1 MARPTY
7 LIQLGLTSAPS
18 VANASVSWTDISSQV
33 IDFSWSGGKE
43 HALNQVERS
52 ECSITVNNNTR
63 AFDPTNASSPYYPNL
78 KPRNRI
84 RISLVWNSLTYPMF
98 TGYIKEISVHWEY
111 RSQVVI
117 HGVDALALFNQARC
131 YESPWEMEVRKDLR
145 ALTSSQKVHWYRLGD
160 NSEVCKDVVSG
171 YDGTYQGDAE
181 TGKPSLIM
189 GSNDGSFS
197 PITETRASIPRKDLI
212 TQFPFSVEAWIKIT
226 QNRSAARYIL
236 SAFDGPISY
245 TQNVQMRILDTAT
258 GGADAGKVYC
268 ELRSSSGNIFSTV
281 SGVTVD
287 DGELH
292 HIVWRQVT
300 NTNGAIIID
309 GVGAGFLGVSGTP
322 GIPNDLI
329 SGYAIGNTPAVV
341 WGDYRLAIS
350 NTELVDEVVIW
361 DGVSLPLA
369 RMIAH
374 YQAGVGQWEWETP
387 GDRINHIVTANT
399 DFPVADRVIFDG
411 VSPINAHGDTGSV
424 LTAIQKVAETDEG
437 IVFID
442 GFGNLTYYGRDRILT
457 SAATFGVTPP
467 DLPYHAPVD
476 YALNDEDLYNEV
488 EVSRVT
494 TNGYNID
501 AYQPGSSSVPQVSRD
516 STSQSAYDRNV
527 LSKTGLLHLTDA
539 ECKDHADWLLSH
551 YKTPITR
558 IQSLTVNPDL
568 DPTNIYPVILSLSLH
583 DRITLKVKPEG
594 GGSTFTQDQ
603 YIEGYQW
610 FVDRDNITVVYSLS
624 PAFTQDNYFILDDF
638 TYGLLDSNN
647 LAF

>member
-63 AFDPTNASSPYYPNL
+63 AFDPTNTSSPYYPNL
-78 KPRNRI
+78 KPRARI
-84 RISLVWNSLTYPMF
+84 RISMVWSGNTYPMF
-98 TGYIKEISVHWEY
+98 TGYIKEVSVHWEF
-111 RSQVVI
+111 RSKVVI
-117 HGVDALALFNQARC
+117 YGVDALALFNQARC
-131 YESPWEMEVRKDLR
+131 YESPWEMEVRKDIR
-145 ALTSSQKVHWYRLGD
+145 TLTSSQKVHWYRLGD
-160 NSEVCKDVVSG
+160 GGEICKDAISG

-189 GSNDGSFS
+189 GSTDGAFC
-197 PITETRASIPRKDLI
+197 PLTGTRASIPRKDLI
-212 TQFPFSVEAWIKIT
+212 TKFPFTIEGWFRCTPNPTAD
-226 QNRSAARYIL
+226 RYIL
-236 SAFDGPISY
+236 SAFNGPLVH
-245 TQNVQMRILDTAT
+245 TQNIQIRVLSNAA
-258 GGADAGKVYC
+258 GASVGKLYFEVRKDASNGH
-268 ELRSSSGNIFSTV
+268 SN
-281 SGVTVD
+281 
-287 DGELH
+287 
-292 HIVWRQVT
+292 VT
-300 NTNGAIIID
+300 NTLVDNGQTHHF
-309 GVGAGFLGVSGTP
+309 VWVVTSGTASVIYFDGITINNGGWVGNT
-322 GIPNDLI
+322 GIPTDLI
-329 SGYAIGNTPAVV
+329 SGYAFGNTPAVV
-341 WGDYRLAIS
+341 WGDFRFAFDE
-350 NTELVDEVVIW
+350 TELIDELVIW
-361 DGVSLPLA
+361 DGVAMTSGRA
-369 RMIAH
+369 ISH
-374 YQAGVGQWEWETP
+374 YQAGVGQWEWDTP

-399 DFPVADRVIFDG
+399 DFPTADRVIFDG
-411 VSPINAHGDTGSV
+411 VSPISAHGDTGSV

-437 IVFID
+437 IAFID
-442 GFGNLTYYGRDRILT
+442 GYGNLTYYGRDRLLA
-457 SAATFGVTPP
+457 SSATFGVTPP

-516 STSQSAYDRNV
+516 LTSQSAYDRNV

-551 YKTPITR
+551 YKTPVTR
-558 IQSLTVNPDL
+558 IQSVTVNPDL

-610 FVDRDNITVVYSLS
+610 FVDRETITVTYSLS